1 MPHES
6 KLINSIPI
14 SIMEANDKLFWSS
27 NSDGLYSVKAGYR
40 LLVSE
45 NLNSPNGTS
54 NMPQPKNI
62 WKGLWN
68 LKIPN
73 KTKTLVWRTTKD
85 ALPTWANL
93 THRKVLTNP
102 TCQVCETEPKS
113 TFHALWSCP
122 KLKEVWAVH
131 FESLKNEI
139 MSARPS

>member
-1 MPHES
+1 MGSDAQVSVLIDKENRSWITDAISNNIMPHES

-85 ALPTWANL
+85 ALPT
-93 THRKVLTNP
+93 
-102 TCQVCETEPKS
+102 
-113 TFHALWSCP
+113 
-122 KLKEVWAVH
+122 
-131 FESLKNEI
+131 
-139 MSARPS
+139 